1 MSTMIS
7 SFTPLSAAT
16 QPGAKVNEDG
26 YGYWPAEAPR
36 AAWVLDGVTGINDLA
51 LLPGPTDAA
60 WFVAQVQE
68 ILPALLSKALEMP
81 AADLVGALVGE
92 LERRQSAAW
101 LDARGADGHETPAAS
116 FALVRLIGAE
126 IEVLRLG
133 DCLVLL
139 EAIDGTVTVMD
150 HPVLAAI
157 EAETR
162 AALLALRAQGIT
174 GAKQAF
180 AAMMPRLRAE
190 RLRRNLPDGY
200 GVLAAERSCVPMI
213 HVDRLPLHG
222 VRRILLASDGYY
234 RLVDH
239 YGAASGAALVQRTAE
254 CGAQALLEQL
264 RAIEA
269 EDPLATRYPRLKIAD
284 DATAL
289 LIGVN
294 HQQQL
299 GSPCMNRR

>member
-1 MSTMIS
+1 MIS

-16 QPGAKVNEDG
+16 QPGSKVNEDG
-26 YGYWPAEAPR
+26 YGHWPAAAPH
-36 AAWVLDGVTGINDLA
+36 AAWVLDGVTGINDRA

-68 ILPALLSKALEMP
+68 ALPTLLSASPDMP
-81 AADLVGALVGE
+81 AVELVAALVE
-92 LERRQSAAW
+92 QLERRQSAAW
-101 LDARGADGHETPAAS
+101 LDARGADGRETPAAS

-139 EAIDGTVTVMD
+139 EAADGTVAVMD
-150 HPVLAAI
+150 HPVLATI

-162 AALLALRAQGIT
+162 DALLALRARGIT
-174 GAKQAF
+174 DPKQAF
-180 AAMMPRLRAE
+180 TAMMPRLRAQ
-190 RLRRNLPDGY
+190 RQRRNLPDGY
-200 GVLAAERSCVPMI
+200 GVLAAERSCLPML
-213 HVDRLPLHG
+213 HVERMPAHT
-222 VRRILLASDGYY
+222 VRRMLLASDGYY

-239 YGAASGAALVQRTAE
+239 YNAATDAELVRRTEELGVDAM
-254 CGAQALLEQL
+254 LTQL

-269 EDPLATRYPRLKIAD
+269 ADPLATKYPRLKIAD

-289 LIGVN
+289 LIGVD
-294 HQQQL
+294 
-299 GSPCMNRR
+299 RR

>member
-1 MSTMIS
+1 MIS

-16 QPGAKVNEDG
+16 QPGSKVNEDG
-26 YGYWPAEAPR
+26 YGHWPATAPR
-36 AAWVLDGVTGINDLA
+36 AAWVLDGVTGINDRA

-68 ILPALLSKALEMP
+68 ALPTLLSASPDMP
-81 AADLVGALVGE
+81 AVALVGALVE
-92 LERRQSAAW
+92 QLERRQSAAW
-101 LDARGADGHETPAAS
+101 LDARGADGRETPAAS

-139 EAIDGTVTVMD
+139 EASDGTVTVMD
-150 HPVLAAI
+150 HPVLATI

-162 AALLALRAQGIT
+162 DALLALRARGIT
-174 GAKQAF
+174 DPKQAF
-180 AAMMPRLRAE
+180 TAMMPRLRAQ
-190 RLRRNLPDGY
+190 RQRRNLPDGY
-200 GVLAAERSCVPMI
+200 GVLAAERSCLPML
-213 HVDRLPLHG
+213 HVDRMPAKT

-239 YGAASGAALVQRTAE
+239 YGAASDAELVRRTEELGADAM
-254 CGAQALLEQL
+254 LEQL

-269 EDPLATRYPRLKIAD
+269 ADPLATRYPRLKIAD

-289 LIGVN
+289 LIGVD
-294 HQQQL
+294 Q
-299 GSPCMNRR
+299 R

>member
-1 MSTMIS
+1 MIS
-7 SFTPLSAAT
+7 SFTPLGAAT
-16 QPGAKVNEDG
+16 QPGSKVNEDG
-26 YGYWPAEAPR
+26 YGCWPAEAPR
-36 AAWVLDGVTGINDLA
+36 AAWVLDGVTGINDRP

-68 ILPALLSKALEMP
+68 ALPALLSQAPDRP
-81 AADLVGALVGE
+81 AADLIGALVSE
-92 LERRQSAAW
+92 LERRQSSAW
-101 LDARGADGHETPAAS
+101 LDARGADGRETPAAS
-116 FALVRLIGAE
+116 FALVRLIGSE

-139 EAIDGTVTVMD
+139 ESADGAVIVMD

-162 AALLALRAQGIT
+162 RALLALRAQGVT
-174 GAKQAF
+174 DPKQAF
-180 AAMMPRLRAE
+180 TAMMPRLRAE
-190 RLRRNLPDGY
+190 RRRRNLPDGY

-213 HVDRLPLHG
+213 HLDRMPARAL
-222 VRRILLASDGYY
+222 RRILLVSDGYY

-239 YGAASGAALVQRTAE
+239 YAAASDAELVRRTAE
-254 CGAQALLEQL
+254 LGAEAMLRQL

-269 EDPLATRYPRLKIAD
+269 ADLMGTRFPRLKIAD

-289 LIGVN
+289 LLGVD
-294 HQQQL
+294 H
-299 GSPCMNRR
+299 R

>member
-1 MSTMIS
+1 MIS
-7 SFTPLSAAT
+7 TFTSLSAAT
-16 QPGAKVNEDG
+16 QPGAKFNEDG
-26 YGYWPAEAPR
+26 YGVWPPEAPR
-36 AAWVLDGVTGINDLA
+36 AAWVLDGVTGINDRA

-60 WFVAQVQE
+60 WFVAQVQDA
-68 ILPALLSKALEMP
+68 LPALLSKAPDLP
-81 AADLVGALVGE
+81 AADLVGALVDE

-101 LDARGADGHETPAAS
+101 LDARGADGCETPAAS
-116 FALVRLIGAE
+116 FALVRLIGSE

-139 EAIDGTVTVMD
+139 EASDGAVTVMD

-162 AALLALRAQGIT
+162 SALLALRARGVT
-174 GAKQAF
+174 DPKQVF
-180 AAMMPRLRAE
+180 VAMMPRLRAE

-200 GVLAAERSCVPMI
+200 GVLAAERSCLPMI
-213 HVDRLPLHG
+213 HIDRIPARAL
-222 VRRILLASDGYY
+222 RRMLLVSDGYY

-239 YGAASGAALVQRTAE
+239 YNAASDAELVRRTDELGADAMLKR
-254 CGAQALLEQL
+254 L

-269 EDPLATRYPRLKIAD
+269 ADPLGTRYPRLKIAD

-289 LIGVN
+289 LIGVD
-294 HQQQL
+294 H
-299 GSPCMNRR
+299 R

>member
-1 MSTMIS
+1 MIS

-16 QPGAKVNEDG
+16 QAGAKFNEDG
-26 YGYWPAEAPR
+26 YAYWPAEAPR
-36 AAWVLDGVTGINDLA
+36 AAWMLDGVTGINDRA

-68 ILPALLSKALEMP
+68 ALPALLSVAPDRP
-81 AADLVGALVGE
+81 AAELVGALVDE
-92 LERRQSAAW
+92 LDRRQSAAW
-101 LDARGADGHETPAAS
+101 LDVRGADGRETPAAS
-116 FALVRLIGAE
+116 FALIRLIGSE

-139 EAIDGTVTVMD
+139 EAADGAVTVMD

-162 AALLALRAQGIT
+162 DALLALRAQGIT
-174 GAKQAF
+174 DPIQAF

-190 RLRRNLPDGY
+190 RLRRNVLDGY

-213 HVDRLPLHG
+213 HVDRMPAHA
-222 VRRILLASDGYY
+222 VRHVLLASDGYY

-239 YGAASGAALVQRTAE
+239 YGAVSDAELVRRTEELGADAMLR
-254 CGAQALLEQL
+254 QL

-269 EDPLATRYPRLKIAD
+269 ADPLATRYPRLKIAD

-294 HQQQL
+294 Q
-299 GSPCMNRR
+299 R

>member
-1 MSTMIS
+1 MIS

-16 QPGAKVNEDG
+16 QPGSKVNEDG
-26 YGYWPAEAPR
+26 HGHWPAAAPR
-36 AAWVLDGVTGINDLA
+36 AAWVLDGVTGINDRA

-68 ILPALLSKALEMP
+68 ALPTLLSTSPDMP
-81 AADLVGALVGE
+81 AAELVGALVE
-92 LERRQSAAW
+92 QLEQRQSAAW
-101 LDARGADGHETPAAS
+101 LDARGADGRETPAAS

-139 EAIDGTVTVMD
+139 EAADGTVTVMD
-150 HPVLAAI
+150 HPVLATI

-162 AALLALRAQGIT
+162 DALLALRARGIT
-174 GAKQAF
+174 DPKQAF
-180 AAMMPRLRAE
+180 TAMMPRLRAQ
-190 RLRRNLPDGY
+190 RARRNLPDGY
-200 GVLAAERSCVPMI
+200 GVLAAEQSCLPML
-213 HVDRLPLHG
+213 HVDRIPAHT
-222 VRRILLASDGYY
+222 VRRMLLASDGYY

-239 YGAASGAALVQRTAE
+239 YNAASDAELVRRTEELGADAM
-254 CGAQALLEQL
+254 LEQL

-269 EDPLATRYPRLKIAD
+269 ADPLATRYPRLKIAD

-289 LIGVN
+289 LIGVD
-294 HQQQL
+294 Q
-299 GSPCMNRR
+299 R

>member
-1 MSTMIS
+1 MIS

-16 QPGAKVNEDG
+16 QPGSKVNEDG
-26 YGYWPAEAPR
+26 YGSWPAQAPR
-36 AAWVLDGVTGINDLA
+36 AAWVLDGVTGINDRA

-68 ILPALLSKALEMP
+68 ALPALLSTSPDMP
-81 AADLVGALVGE
+81 AADLVGALVDE

-101 LDARGADGHETPAAS
+101 LDAHGADGRETPAAS
-116 FALVRLIGAE
+116 FALVRLIGSE

-139 EAIDGTVTVMD
+139 EAADGTVSVMD
-150 HPVLAAI
+150 HPVLATI

-162 AALLALRAQGIT
+162 DALLALRAQGIMDP
-174 GAKQAF
+174 KQAF
-180 AAMMPRLRAE
+180 AALLPQLRTQ
-190 RLRRNLPDGY
+190 RLRRNLSDGY

-213 HVDRLPLHG
+213 HLDRMPARMLQ
-222 VRRILLASDGYY
+222 RILLASDGYY

-239 YGAASGAALVQRTAE
+239 YGAASDAELVRRTADL
-254 CGAQALLEQL
+254 GADALLAQL

-269 EDPLATRYPRLKIAD
+269 ADPLAVTYPRLKISD

-289 LIGVN
+289 LIAVD
-294 HQQQL
+294 H
-299 GSPCMNRR
+299 R

>member
-1 MSTMIS
+1 MIS

-16 QPGAKVNEDG
+16 RPGAKVNEDG
-26 YGYWPAEAPR
+26 YGSWPAEAPR
-36 AAWVLDGVTGINDLA
+36 AAWVLDGVTGINDRA

-68 ILPALLSKALEMP
+68 VLPRLLADSPDRP
-81 AADLVGALVGE
+81 AADLVGALVAE
-92 LERRQSAAW
+92 LEQRQAAAW
-101 LDARGADGHETPAAS
+101 LDGRGADGRETPAAS
-116 FALVRLIGAE
+116 FALVRLIGSE

-139 EAIDGTVTVMD
+139 EATEGTVTVMD

-174 GAKQAF
+174 DPKQAF
-180 AAMMPRLRAE
+180 TAMMPRLRAQ
-190 RLRRNLPDGY
+190 RARRNLPDGY
-200 GVLAAERSCVPMI
+200 GVLAAERSCVPML
-213 HVDRLPLHG
+213 HVDRMPAHA
-222 VRRILLASDGYY
+222 VRRVLLASDGYY

-239 YGAASGAALVQRTAE
+239 YHAANDAELVRRTGELGADAM
-254 CGAQALLEQL
+254 LEQL

-269 EDPLATRYPRLKIAD
+269 ADPLATRYPRLKIAD

-289 LIGVN
+289 LIG
-294 HQQQL
+294 
-299 GSPCMNRR
+299 MNQR

>member
-1 MSTMIS
+1 MIS
-7 SFTPLSAAT
+7 NFSPLSAVT
-16 QPGAKVNEDG
+16 QAGSKVNEDG

-36 AAWVLDGVTGINDLA
+36 AAWVLDGVTGINDRA

-60 WFVAQVQE
+60 WLVAQVQDA
-68 ILPALLSKALEMP
+68 LPALLSAAPDMP
-81 AADLVGALVGE
+81 AADLVGALVDE

-101 LDARGADGHETPAAS
+101 LDARGADGRETPAAS
-116 FALVRLIGAE
+116 FALIRLIGSE

-139 EAIDGTVTVMD
+139 EAPDGAVTVMD

-162 AALLALRAQGIT
+162 DALLALRAQGIT
-174 GAKQAF
+174 DPKQAF

-190 RLRRNLPDGY
+190 RLRRNIRDGY
-200 GVLAAERSCVPMI
+200 GVLAAERSCVPML
-213 HVDRLPLHG
+213 HVDRMPAYAL
-222 VRRILLASDGYY
+222 RRVLLVSDGYY

-239 YGAASGAALVQRTAE
+239 YSAANDAELVHRTAE
-254 CGAQALLEQL
+254 LGAEALLEQL

-269 EDPLATRYPRLKIAD
+269 ADPMATQYPRLKIAD

-289 LIGVN
+289 LLAVD
-294 HQQQL
+294 H
-299 GSPCMNRR
+299 R

>member
-1 MSTMIS
+1 MIS

-16 QPGAKVNEDG
+16 EAGAKFNEDG
-26 YGYWPAEAPR
+26 YGYWSAAAPR
-36 AAWVLDGVTGINDLA
+36 AAWVLDGVTGINDRA

-68 ILPALLSKALEMP
+68 ALPVLLSKGQDMP
-81 AADLVGALVGE
+81 AADLVGELVDE

-101 LDARGADGHETPAAS
+101 LDARGADGRETPAAS
-116 FALVRLIGAE
+116 FALVRLIGSE
-126 IEVLRLG
+126 IEILRLG

-139 EAIDGTVTVMD
+139 EATNGAVTVMD

-162 AALLALRAQGIT
+162 DALLALRAQGIT
-174 GAKQAF
+174 EPKQAF
-180 AAMMPRLRAE
+180 TAMMPRLRAE
-190 RLRRNLPDGY
+190 RQRRNLPDGY
-200 GVLAAERSCVPMI
+200 GVLAAERSCIPML
-213 HVDRLPLHG
+213 HVDRMPARTL
-222 VRRILLASDGYY
+222 RRILLVSDGYY

-239 YGAASGAALVQRTAE
+239 YNATSDADLVRRTEDLGANTMLR
-254 CGAQALLEQL
+254 QL

-269 EDPLATRYPRLKIAD
+269 GDPLATQYPRLKIAD

-294 HQQQL
+294 Q
-299 GSPCMNRR
+299 R

>member
-1 MSTMIS
+1 MIS

-16 QPGAKVNEDG
+16 QPGSKVNEDG
-26 YGYWPAEAPR
+26 YGSWPAEAPC
-36 AAWVLDGVTGINDLA
+36 AAWVLDGVTGINDRA

-68 ILPALLSKALEMP
+68 ALPALLSTSPDMP
-81 AADLVGALVGE
+81 AADLVGALVDE
-92 LERRQSAAW
+92 LGRRQSAAW
-101 LDARGADGHETPAAS
+101 LDARGADGRETPAAS
-116 FALVRLIGAE
+116 FALVRLLGSE

-139 EAIDGTVTVMD
+139 EAADGAVSVMD

-162 AALLALRAQGIT
+162 NALLALRTQGT
-174 GAKQAF
+174 TDPKQVF
-180 AAMMPRLRAE
+180 AAMLPQLRAQ
-190 RLRRNLPDGY
+190 RLRRNLSDGY

-213 HVDRLPLHG
+213 HLDRIPARTL
-222 VRRILLASDGYY
+222 RRILLVSDGYY

-239 YGAASGAALVQRTAE
+239 YGAASDAELVHRTVELGADAMLQ
-254 CGAQALLEQL
+254 QL
-264 RAIEA
+264 RTIEA
-269 EDPLATRYPRLKIAD
+269 ADSLATQYPRLKIAD

-289 LIGVN
+289 LIGVD
-294 HQQQL
+294 H
-299 GSPCMNRR
+299 R

>member
-1 MSTMIS
+1 MIS

-16 QPGAKVNEDG
+16 EPGAKVNEDG
-26 YGYWPAEAPR
+26 YGYWPTEAPR
-36 AAWVLDGVTGINDLA
+36 AAWVLDGVTGINDRA
-51 LLPGPTDAA
+51 LLPGPSDAA

-68 ILPALLSKALEMP
+68 ALPSLLPTAPDMP
-81 AADLVGALVGE
+81 AADLVGGLVEE
-92 LERRQSAAW
+92 LDRRQSAAW
-101 LDARGADGHETPAAS
+101 LDARGADGRETPAAS
-116 FALVRLIGAE
+116 FALVRTIGTE

-139 EAIDGTVTVMD
+139 EAADGTVTVMD

-162 AALLALRAQGIT
+162 EALLALRARRIT
-174 GAKQAF
+174 DPNEAF
-180 AAMMPRLRAE
+180 AAMLPQLRAQ
-190 RLRRNLPDGY
+190 RRRRNLVDGY
-200 GVLAAERSCVPMI
+200 GVLAAERTCLPMI
-213 HVDRLPLHG
+213 QIDRIPAHTL
-222 VRRILLASDGYY
+222 RRVLLASDGYY

-239 YGAASGAALVQRTAE
+239 YGAVTDADLMRRTEELGADAMLK
-254 CGAQALLEQL
+254 QL

-269 EDPLATRYPRLKIAD
+269 ADPLATRYPRLKIAD

-294 HQQQL
+294 H
-299 GSPCMNRR
+299 R

>member
-1 MSTMIS
+1 MIS

-16 QPGAKVNEDG
+16 QAGSKVNEDG
-26 YGYWPAEAPR
+26 YGSWPVQAPR
-36 AAWVLDGVTGINDLA
+36 AAWVLDGVTGINDRA

-68 ILPALLSKALEMP
+68 ALPALLSAAPDMP
-81 AADLVGALVGE
+81 AADLVGALVVE

-101 LDARGADGHETPAAS
+101 LDARGADGRETPAAS
-116 FALVRLIGAE
+116 FALVRLIGSE

-139 EAIDGTVTVMD
+139 EAADGAVTVMD

-162 AALLALRAQGIT
+162 DALLALRAQGIT
-174 GAKQAF
+174 DPKQAF
-180 AAMMPRLRAE
+180 AAMLPQLRAQ
-190 RLRRNLPDGY
+190 RLRRNLHDGY
-200 GVLAAERSCVPMI
+200 GVLAAERSCVPML
-213 HVDRLPLHG
+213 HLDRMPARAL
-222 VRRILLASDGYY
+222 RRILLVSDGYY

-239 YGAASGAALVQRTAE
+239 YGAASDAELVRRTAE
-254 CGAQALLEQL
+254 LGVDAMLQQL
-264 RAIEA
+264 RAIETA
-269 EDPLATRYPRLKIAD
+269 DPMATQYPRLKIAD

-289 LIGVN
+289 LIAVD
-294 HQQQL
+294 H
-299 GSPCMNRR
+299 P